1 VPNSAVTRFYSLAVD
16 DAEDD
21 GCPDLPDG
29 ECREVPEN
37 AARLIGSFTLTKLGD
52 RVVDPKTTLPWLMHA
67 VGAPS
72 FGINLLVPIREAGS
86 LLPQALLVPWV
97 RRFAL
102 RKYVWIIGSIGQALA
117 VLAIAA
123 SATLW
128 SGTVAAAA
136 MLFWLA
142 MFAIS
147 RSLSSISAKDVI
159 GKTIPKGQRGSIT
172 GIAAS
177 ISGVIAIAAGGA
189 IALLGGNTES
199 TLLAAIVAGAAALWV
214 AAGRVFASI
223 GEHRSSHD
231 DTTGAEPIVSMLR
244 RDRQFRR
251 FIEARSLL
259 LVTAL
264 SPPLVIAMAA
274 SASATLGGLGPFV
287 IAAGT
292 ASFIG
297 SPVWGRLSDHS
308 SRSVMAAAALCG
320 GVIVFV
326 FLLARQLVGDPLWLT
341 VTTYF
346 LLAVAHAGARMGR
359 KTYVVDMGTGDQR
372 TNYVA
377 ASNTVIGVVL
387 LGTGAVSTLTGVV
400 GNQWT
405 LGGLA
410 LAGVAGAFAARGLPD
425 VERA

>member
-1 VPNSAVTRFYSLAVD
+1 MTNSAVTRIYSIAVD

-37 AARLIGSFTLTKLGD
+37 AARLIGSLTLTKLGD

-86 LLPQALLVPWV
+86 LLPQALLVGWV

-102 RKYVWIIGSIGQALA
+102 RKHVWIIGSIGQAIA
-117 VLAIAA
+117 VLALAA

-128 SGTVAAAA
+128 SGAVAAAA
-136 MLFWLA
+136 MLLSLA

-177 ISGVIAIAAGGA
+177 ISGVIAMAAGGTV
-189 IALLGGNTES
+189 ALLGGTTES
-199 TLLAAIVAGAAALWV
+199 TLLAVVVAAAAALWV
-214 AAGRVFASI
+214 AAGGLFASI
-223 GEHRSSHD
+223 EEHQSGHD
-231 DTTGAEPIVSMLR
+231 DTLGAEPIVSILR
-244 RDRQFRR
+244 RDRHFRR
-251 FIEARSLL
+251 FIAARSLL

-264 SPPLVIAMAA
+264 SPPLVVVLAA
-274 SASATLGGLGPFV
+274 SASATLRGLGPFV

-292 ASFIG
+292 ASFVG

-308 SRSVMAAAALCG
+308 SRSVMAAAALSG
-320 GVIVFV
+320 GLIVFA
-326 FLLARQLVGDPLWLT
+326 FLFARQLVGDPLWLT

-377 ASNTVIGVVL
+377 ASNTVIGAVL
-387 LGTGAVSTLTGVV
+387 LASGAISTLTGFL
-400 GNQWT
+400 GSQWT

-410 LAGVAGAFAARGLPD
+410 LAGVAGAFTARGLPE
-425 VERA
+425 VEKA

>member
-1 VPNSAVTRFYSLAVD
+1 
-16 DAEDD
+16 
-21 GCPDLPDG
+21 
-29 ECREVPEN
+29 
-37 AARLIGSFTLTKLGD
+37 
-52 RVVDPKTTLPWLMHA
+52 
-67 VGAPS
+67 
-72 FGINLLVPIREAGS
+72 
-86 LLPQALLVPWV
+86 
-97 RRFAL
+97 
-102 RKYVWIIGSIGQALA
+102 
-117 VLAIAA
+117 A

-128 SGTVAAAA
+128 SGAVAAAA
-136 MLFWLA
+136 MLLSLA

-172 GIAAS
+172 GIAAA

-189 IALLGGNTES
+189 VALLGGKTES
-199 TLLAAIVAGAAALWV
+199 TLLVAIVAGAAALWV
-214 AAGRVFASI
+214 AAGGVFATI
-223 GEHRSSHD
+223 EENRSSHD
-231 DTTGAEPIVSMLR
+231 DTIGAEPIVSMLR
-244 RDRQFRR
+244 RDPHFRR
-251 FIEARSLL
+251 FIAARSLL

-264 SPPLVIAMAA
+264 SPPLVIALAA
-274 SASATLGGLGPFV
+274 STSATLRGLGPFV

-292 ASFIG
+292 ASFLG

-308 SRSVMAAAALCG
+308 SRSVMAAAALGG

-326 FLLARQLVGDPLWLT
+326 FLFARQLVGDPLWLT
-341 VTTYF
+341 VTIYF

-387 LGTGAVSTLTGVV
+387 LGTGAISTLTGVL
-400 GNQWT
+400 GSQLT

-410 LAGVAGAFAARGLPD
+410 LAGVAGAFAARGLPE
-425 VERA
+425 VEKA